1 MKQFLNFRYKPIDIY
16 YLLGLI
22 ALTSIIST
30 IYISNEQYIYF
41 WDYAHYSDRVS
52 QFADSLRISPF
63 KAIECFVD
71 YLGDD
76 YTQIP
81 SLPLLPFALL
91 FGNSRL
97 VFILSLALAY
107 IVPFCLVKG
116 AIATKI
122 IPSPSRFI
130 FWFTAFFTLTI
141 PATWVSILR
150 GYPDLGGASIIGLAI
165 LLYWKDPQIR
175 NRKHIMQIALLLA
188 IAVWFRRPFAY
199 SVCAFL
205 LTLIIVS
212 FRDYFTQ
219 SRQDLQQ
226 AIKQLKSTLIKVIK
240 IGLWFIA
247 FSPVLVFKIL
257 FINYRTLYASYE
269 LSSMEVF
276 QYYGN
281 DFGWLICL
289 LSLLGYGIR
298 LISKNGRTNEIQFL
312 FLMGSISMAQW
323 VLFVKLNGSHYTT
336 LFIIFICLGFIL
348 LIHSLFNICKFNIIS
363 SIFILISAISLA
375 IFSII
380 SGLTTLGKQNYVLR
394 NLFPISKPPLYRSD
408 YTEMSRLINFL
419 RTDTIKNK
427 VIYVAASSE
436 TLTSDT
442 LLATER
448 KLYNRNSLKILRT
461 SNIDSRDVYPL
472 NDLLKANLII
482 TSTPVQYHLSP
493 KEQKVVKIAVDIFQK
508 HWSFAQDFRQL
519 STEFN
524 LDKGVQVKVYQ
535 RIRET
540 PLPTILETLRSIKET
555 IPHEPGRE
563 PSWLMLQSEQPI
575 NIEKDILKTVQ
586 FRDISLNPGQII
598 SFLYFGSTSESIGL
612 KAQLRSSSCNNNLSN
627 ISLQVSTLNP
637 QCQVLASQPWA
648 YRKDGNISII
658 LNDLASQTSYLRL
671 DLKRSNH
678 AGQSDP
684 ECLISINNLVT
695 STVK

>member
-1 MKQFLNFRYKPIDIY
+1 MKQLLNHHYKSIDIY
-16 YLLGLI
+16 CLIGLI
-22 ALTSIIST
+22 SITSIIAT
-30 IYISNEQYIYF
+30 TYISNEHYIYF

-52 QFADSLRISPF
+52 QLADSLRISPF

-81 SLPLLPFALL
+81 SLPLLPFTLL

-107 IVPFCLVKG
+107 IVPFCLVTG

-122 IPSPSRFI
+122 IPSPSRLI
-130 FWFTAFFTLTI
+130 FWSTAFFTLTI

-165 LLYWKDPQIR
+165 LLYWKDPQLTH
-175 NRKHIMQIALLLA
+175 RKHIIQMALLLA

-205 LTLIIVS
+205 LTLMIVS
-212 FRDYFTQ
+212 FRDYFIQ
-219 SRQDLQQ
+219 SKKDL
-226 AIKQLKSTLIKVIK
+226 KQLKNTLIQIIK

-257 FINYRTLYASYE
+257 FVNYHSLYASYE
-269 LSSMEVF
+269 ISSTEVV

-289 LSLLGYGIR
+289 LALLGYGIK
-298 LISKNGRTNEIQFL
+298 LISKTSRTKEIQFL
-312 FLMGSISMAQW
+312 FLMGSISIVQW
-323 VLFVKLNGSHYTT
+323 VLFVKLNGSHYTA
-336 LFIIFICLGFIL
+336 LFIIFISLGFIL
-348 LIHSLFNICKFNIIS
+348 LIHSLIHFSKIKIIS
-363 SIFILISAISLA
+363 PISILITAIGLA
-375 IFSII
+375 IFSMI

-394 NLFPISKPPLYRSD
+394 NLFPVSKPPLNRGD
-408 YTEMSRLINFL
+408 YAEMGRLITFL

-427 VIYVAASSE
+427 AIYVAASSE

-442 LLATER
+442 LLAAEK
-448 KLYNRNSLKILRT
+448 KLYSRNSLKILRT

-482 TSTPVQYHLSP
+482 TSAPVQYHLSP
-493 KEQKVVKIAVDIFQK
+493 KEQKVVKIAVDIFQE
-508 HWSFAQDFRQL
+508 HWSFAQDFKEL
-519 STEFN
+519 STEFH
-524 LDKGVQVKVYQ
+524 LDKSVQVKVYQ

-540 PLPTILETLRSIKET
+540 PLPTILETLRSIKKT
-555 IPHEPGRE
+555 IPREPGRE
-563 PSWLMLQSEQPI
+563 SSWLMLQSEQPI

-586 FRDISLNPGQII
+586 LRDISLSPGQAI
-598 SFLYFGSTSESIGL
+598 SFLYFGAISKSIGL
-612 KAQLRSSSCNNNLSN
+612 NAQLRSSTCNNNLSN
-627 ISLQVSTLNP
+627 ISLRVSALNP
-637 QCQVLASQPWA
+637 QGQVLSSQPWA
-648 YRKDGNISII
+648 YRQDGNISII
-658 LNDLASQTSYLRL
+658 LNDLPSQTSYLRL
-671 DLKRSNH
+671 DLKRFNRSSQSN
-678 AGQSDP
+678 P
-684 ECLISINNLVT
+684 ECLISINNLVI
-695 STVK
+695 SSAK